1 MKDQKTANQL
11 EAIDE
16 QFNWGADVNRAYVEQ
31 SPLRLRGLLYLL
43 MLIVIVL
50 VAWAYYAKVDEVTR
64 GEARVIPAQQVQIIQ
79 SQDGGLVK
87 EIHIKEGDVVEKD
100 QLLISLDQTRTGSQ
114 LRESRAELLA
124 LLVKAERLTAVANG
138 TIFTPSEK
146 LSKQVPTIVQ
156 QEQQLFTSNMSRL
169 ETIKTIA
176 NEQLNQRR
184 QEVDELQARR
194 NQLTESLKLAKR
206 ELEVTRPL
214 VNTGAVSEVEL
225 LRLQRDVNQFRG
237 ELEQTKSQIQ
247 RSKYAITESENN
259 LRDVEL
265 SFFNEIQEELART
278 TARVNALTETDSA
291 LTDRVNQTQIY
302 SPVAGTVKQ
311 LYFNTRGGVI
321 SPSQEIAEIVPLD
334 DRMLLEVKIQPRDIA
349 FLRPGQETVVKFTAY
364 DFVIYGGLKG
374 VVDQI
379 GADSII
385 DEEGN
390 AFYNVT
396 VRTTESFNRDDMP
409 IIPGMVAEVD
419 VLTGKKSV
427 LNYLAKPIL
436 RAKQYAL
443 TER

>member
-1 MKDQKTANQL
+1 MKDQKTDSQL
-11 EAIDE
+11 QAIDE
-16 QFNWGADVNRAYVEQ
+16 QFNWGADVNRAYAEQ

-43 MLIVIVL
+43 MLLVIVL
-50 VAWAYYAKVDEVTR
+50 VAWAYYSEVDEVTR

-79 SQDGGLVK
+79 SQDGGLVQ

-100 QLLISLDQTRTGSQ
+100 QLLISLDPTRTGSQ

-124 LLVKAERLTAVANG
+124 LQVKAERLTAVANG
-138 TIFTPSEK
+138 TLFKPSNE
-146 LSKQVPTIVQ
+146 LSAQVPMIVL
-156 QEQQLFTSNMSRL
+156 QEQQLFTSNTNRL

-176 NEQLNQRR
+176 SEQLNQRH
-184 QEVDELQARR
+184 QEVDELEARR
-194 NQLTESLKLAKR
+194 RQLTESLKLAKR

-214 VNTGAVSEVEL
+214 VKTGAVSEVEL
-225 LRLQRDVNQFRG
+225 LRLKRDVNQFSG
-237 ELEQTKSQIQ
+237 ELEQAKSQIQ
-247 RSKYAITESENN
+247 RSKFAITESENN

-291 LTDRVNQTQIY
+291 LSDRVNQTQIH
-302 SPVAGTVKQ
+302 SPVTGTVKQ

-321 SPSQEIAEIVPLD
+321 SAGQEIAEIVPLD
-334 DRMLLEVKIQPRDIA
+334 DSLLLEVKIQPRDIA

-364 DFVIYGGLKG
+364 DFVIYGGLTG
-374 VVDQI
+374 IVEQI

-390 AFYNVT
+390 AFYNVK

>member
-1 MKDQKTANQL
+1 
-11 EAIDE
+11 
-16 QFNWGADVNRAYVEQ
+16 
-31 SPLRLRGLLYLL
+31 
-43 MLIVIVL
+43 
-50 VAWAYYAKVDEVTR
+50 
-64 GEARVIPAQQVQIIQ
+64 
-79 SQDGGLVK
+79 
-87 EIHIKEGDVVEKD
+87 
-100 QLLISLDQTRTGSQ
+100 
-114 LRESRAELLA
+114 
-124 LLVKAERLTAVANG
+124 
-138 TIFTPSEK
+138 
-146 LSKQVPTIVQ
+146 
-156 QEQQLFTSNMSRL
+156 
-169 ETIKTIA
+169 
-176 NEQLNQRR
+176 
-184 QEVDELQARR
+184 
-194 NQLTESLKLAKR
+194 
-206 ELEVTRPL
+206 
-214 VNTGAVSEVEL
+214 
-225 LRLQRDVNQFRG
+225 
-237 ELEQTKSQIQ
+237 
-247 RSKYAITESENN
+247 
-259 LRDVEL
+259 VEL

>member
-1 MKDQKTANQL
+1 MNDRKTESQL
-11 EAIDE
+11 AVIDE
-16 QFNWGADVNRAYVEQ
+16 QFNWGADVTQAYADQ

-50 VAWAYYAKVDEVTR
+50 VTWAHYAKVDEVTR

-79 SQDGGLVK
+79 SQDGGLVQD
-87 EIHIKEGDVVEKD
+87 IHIKEGDVVEKG

-138 TIFTPSEK
+138 TDFSPTETLI
-146 LSKQVPTIVQ
+146 KQVPTIVQ
-156 QEQQLFTSNMSRL
+156 QEKQLFTSNINRL

-176 NEQLNQRR
+176 SEQLNQRR
-184 QEVDELQARR
+184 QEVDELTARR
-194 NQLTESLKLAKR
+194 NQLVESLKLAKR

-214 VNTGAVSEVEL
+214 VKTGAVSEVEL
-225 LRLQRDVNQFRG
+225 LRLQREVNQFSG

-247 RSKYAITESENN
+247 RSQYAITESENN

-278 TARVNALTETDSA
+278 TARVNALTETDNA
-291 LTDRVNQTQIY
+291 LSDRVNQTQIY

-321 SPSQEIAEIVPLD
+321 SPGQEIAEIVPLD

-349 FLRPGQETVVKFTAY
+349 FLRPGQETIVKFTAY

>member
-1 MKDQKTANQL
+1 MKDQKTASQL

-43 MLIVIVL
+43 MLIVIAL

-138 TIFTPSEK
+138 TLFTPSEK

-225 LRLQRDVNQFRG
+225 LRLQRDVNQFKG
-237 ELEQTKSQIQ
+237 ELEQAKSQIQ

-311 LYFNTRGGVI
+311 LYFNIRGGVI
-321 SPSQEIAEIVPLD
+321 SPGQEIAEIVPLD

>member
-1 MKDQKTANQL
+1 MKDRKIESQL
-11 EAIDE
+11 QAIDE
-16 QFNWGADVNRAYVEQ
+16 QFNWGADVNRAYAEQ

-43 MLIVIVL
+43 MLLVIVL
-50 VAWAYYAKVDEVTR
+50 VGWAYYAEVDEVTR

-79 SQDGGLVK
+79 SQDGGLVQ

-100 QLLISLDQTRTGSQ
+100 QLLISLDPTRSGSQ

-124 LLVKAERLTAVANG
+124 LQVKAERLTAVANG
-138 TIFTPSEK
+138 TPFKPSKE
-146 LSKQVPTIVQ
+146 LSDQVPMIVL
-156 QEQQLFTSNMSRL
+156 QERQLFTSNTNRL

-176 NEQLNQRR
+176 SEQLNQRR
-184 QEVDELQARR
+184 QEVDELEARR
-194 NQLTESLKLAKR
+194 RQLTESLKLAKR

-214 VNTGAVSEVEL
+214 VKTGAVAEVEL
-225 LRLQRDVNQFRG
+225 LRLQREVNQFSG
-237 ELEQTKSQIQ
+237 ELEQAKSQIQ
-247 RSKYAITESENN
+247 RSKFAITESENN

-291 LTDRVNQTQIY
+291 LSDRFNQTQIY
-302 SPVAGTVKQ
+302 SPVTGTVKQ

-321 SPSQEIAEIVPLD
+321 SAGQEIAEIVPLD
-334 DRMLLEVKIQPRDIA
+334 DSLLLEVKIQPRDIA

-364 DFVIYGGLKG
+364 DFVIYGGLTG
-374 VVDQI
+374 VVEQI

-385 DEEGN
+385 DQEGN

>member
-1 MKDQKTANQL
+1 MRDQNVQSQL

-16 QFNWGADVNRAYVEQ
+16 QFNWGADVNRAYTEQ

-43 MLIVIVL
+43 MLIVIAL

-64 GEARVIPAQQVQIIQ
+64 GEARVIPAQQVQVIQ
-79 SQDGGLVK
+79 SQDGGLVQ

-138 TIFTPSEK
+138 TSFMPSEK
-146 LSKQVPTIVQ
+146 LSKQVPTIVL
-156 QEQQLFTSNMSRL
+156 QEQQLFTSNMNRL

-184 QEVDELQARR
+184 QEVDELEARR

-214 VNTGAVSEVEL
+214 VETGAVAEVEL
-225 LRLQRDVNQFRG
+225 LRLQREVNQFSG
-237 ELEQTKSQIQ
+237 ELEQAKSQIQ

-265 SFFNEIQEELART
+265 SFFNEIQEELSRT

-321 SPSQEIAEIVPLD
+321 SAGQEIAEIVPLD

-349 FLRPGQETVVKFTAY
+349 FLRPGQETIVKFTAY

-390 AFYNVT
+390 AYYNVT

-427 LNYLAKPIL
+427 FNYLAKPIL

>member
-1 MKDQKTANQL
+1 MKDQKAESQL

-16 QFNWGADVNRAYVEQ
+16 QFNWGADVNRAYAEQ

-43 MLIVIVL
+43 VLIVIAL
-50 VAWAYYAKVDEVTR
+50 IAWAYFAKVDEVTR

-87 EIHIKEGDVVEKD
+87 EIHIKEGDLVEKG

-114 LRESRAELLA
+114 LRENRAELLA

-138 TIFTPSEK
+138 TAFSPSET
-146 LSKQVPTIVQ
+146 LIKQVPTIVQ
-156 QEQQLFTSNMSRL
+156 QEQQLFTSNINRL
-169 ETIKTIA
+169 ETIKIIA

-184 QEVDELQARR
+184 QEVDELTARH
-194 NQLTESLKLAKR
+194 NQLIESLKLAKR

-214 VNTGAVSEVEL
+214 VKTGAVSEVEL
-225 LRLQRDVNQFRG
+225 LRLQREVNQFSG
-237 ELEQTKSQIQ
+237 ELEQAKSQIQ

-278 TARVNALTETDSA
+278 TARVNALTETDNA
-291 LTDRVNQTQIY
+291 LSDRVNQTQIY

-321 SPSQEIAEIVPLD
+321 SPGQEIAEIVPLD

-349 FLRPGQETVVKFTAY
+349 FLRPGQETIVKFTAY

-390 AFYNVT
+390 AFYNLT

>member
-43 MLIVIVL
+43 MLIVIAL

-138 TIFTPSEK
+138 TLFTPSEK

-156 QEQQLFTSNMSRL
+156 QEQQLFTSNMNRL

-237 ELEQTKSQIQ
+237 ELEQAKSQIQ

-321 SPSQEIAEIVPLD
+321 SPGQEIAEIVPLD

>member
-1 MKDQKTANQL
+1 MKDQKIDSQL
-11 EAIDE
+11 QAIDE
-16 QFNWGADVNRAYVEQ
+16 QFNWGNDVNRAYAEQ
-31 SPLRLRGLLYLL
+31 SPLRLRGLLYML
-43 MLIVIVL
+43 MLLVIVL
-50 VAWAYYAKVDEVTR
+50 VAWAYYAEVDEVTR

-79 SQDGGLVK
+79 SQDGGLVQK
-87 EIHIKEGDVVEKD
+87 IHIKEGDVVTKD
-100 QLLISLDQTRTGSQ
+100 QLLISLDATRTGSQ

-124 LLVKAERLTAVANG
+124 LQVKAERLSAVANG
-138 TIFTPSEK
+138 TVFRPSEALRAK
-146 LSKQVPTIVQ
+146 VPMIVL
-156 QEQQLFTSNMSRL
+156 QEQQLFTSNTNRL

-176 NEQLNQRR
+176 SEQLNQRR
-184 QEVDELQARR
+184 QEVDEIEARR
-194 NQLTESLKLAKR
+194 RQLTESLKLAKR

-214 VNTGAVSEVEL
+214 VKTGAVSEVEL
-225 LRLQRDVNQFRG
+225 LRLQREVNQFSG
-237 ELEQTKSQIQ
+237 ELEQAKSQIQ
-247 RSKYAITESENN
+247 RSKFAITEAENN

-291 LTDRVNQTQIY
+291 LSDRVNQTQIY
-302 SPVAGTVKQ
+302 SPVTGTVKQ

-321 SPSQEIAEIVPLD
+321 SAGQEIAEIVPLD
-334 DRMLLEVKIQPRDIA
+334 DSLLLEVKIQPRDIA

-364 DFVIYGGLKG
+364 DFVIYGGLTG
-374 VVDQI
+374 IVEQI

>member
-1 MKDQKTANQL
+1 MNDQKTANQL

-43 MLIVIVL
+43 MLIVIAL

-138 TIFTPSEK
+138 TLFTPSEK

-237 ELEQTKSQIQ
+237 ELEQAKSQIQ

-321 SPSQEIAEIVPLD
+321 SPGQEIAEIVPLD

>member
-43 MLIVIVL
+43 MLIVIAL

-138 TIFTPSEK
+138 TLFTPSEK

-225 LRLQRDVNQFRG
+225 LRLQRDVNQFKG
-237 ELEQTKSQIQ
+237 ELEQAKSQIQ

-311 LYFNTRGGVI
+311 LYFNIRGGVI
-321 SPSQEIAEIVPLD
+321 SPGQEIAEIVPLD

>member
-1 MKDQKTANQL
+1 MKDQKTDSQL
-11 EAIDE
+11 QAIDE
-16 QFNWGADVNRAYVEQ
+16 QFNWGADVNRAYAEQ

-43 MLIVIVL
+43 MLLVIVL
-50 VAWAYYAKVDEVTR
+50 VAWAYYSEVDEVTR

-79 SQDGGLVK
+79 SQDGGLVQ

-100 QLLISLDQTRTGSQ
+100 QLLISLDPTRTGSQ

-124 LLVKAERLTAVANG
+124 LKVKAERLTAVANG
-138 TIFTPSEK
+138 TLFKPSNE
-146 LSKQVPTIVQ
+146 LSAQVPMIVL
-156 QEQQLFTSNMSRL
+156 QEQQLFTSNTNRL

-176 NEQLNQRR
+176 SEQLNQRH
-184 QEVDELQARR
+184 QEVDELEARR
-194 NQLTESLKLAKR
+194 RQLTESLKLAKR

-214 VNTGAVSEVEL
+214 VKTGAVSEVEL
-225 LRLQRDVNQFRG
+225 LRLKRDVNQFSG
-237 ELEQTKSQIQ
+237 ELEQAKSQIQ
-247 RSKYAITESENN
+247 RSKFAITESENN

-291 LTDRVNQTQIY
+291 LSDRVNQTQIH
-302 SPVAGTVKQ
+302 SPVTGTVKQ

-321 SPSQEIAEIVPLD
+321 SAGQEIAEIVPLD
-334 DRMLLEVKIQPRDIA
+334 DSLLLEVKIQPRDIA

-364 DFVIYGGLKG
+364 DFVIYGGLTG
-374 VVDQI
+374 IVEQI

-390 AFYNVT
+390 AFYNVK

>member
-1 MKDQKTANQL
+1 MKDQKTESQL
-11 EAIDE
+11 QAIDE
-16 QFNWGADVNRAYVEQ
+16 QFNWGADVNRAYAEQ
-31 SPLRLRGLLYLL
+31 SPLRLRGLLYML
-43 MLIVIVL
+43 MLLVIVL
-50 VAWAYYAKVDEVTR
+50 VAWAYFAEVDEVTR
-64 GEARVIPAQQVQIIQ
+64 GEARVIPAQQVQSIQ

-124 LLVKAERLTAVANG
+124 LKVKAERLTAVAND
-138 TIFTPSEK
+138 TLFAPSKE
-146 LSKQVPTIVQ
+146 LSAQVPTIVL
-156 QEQQLFTSNMSRL
+156 QEQQLFNSNRNRL
-169 ETIKTIA
+169 ETIKKIA
-176 NEQLNQRR
+176 SEQLNQRR
-184 QEVDELQARR
+184 QEVDELEARR
-194 NQLTESLKLAKR
+194 RQLTESLKLAKR

-214 VNTGAVSEVEL
+214 VKTGAVSEVEL
-225 LRLQRDVNQFRG
+225 LRLHREVNQFSG
-237 ELEQTKSQIQ
+237 ELEQAKSQIQ
-247 RSKYAITESENN
+247 RSKFAITESENN

-291 LTDRVNQTQIY
+291 LTDRVKQTQIY
-302 SPVAGTVKQ
+302 SPVTGTVKQ

-321 SPSQEIAEIVPLD
+321 SAGQEIAEIVPLD
-334 DRMLLEVKIQPRDIA
+334 DSLLLEAKIQPRDIA

-374 VVDQI
+374 VVEQI

-396 VRTTESFNRDDMP
+396 VRTTESFNREDMP

>member
-1 MKDQKTANQL
+1 MNDRKTESQL

-16 QFNWGADVNRAYVEQ
+16 QFNWGADVTRAYADQ

-50 VAWAYYAKVDEVTR
+50 VTWAHYAKVDEVTR

-79 SQDGGLVK
+79 SQDGGLVQD
-87 EIHIKEGDVVEKD
+87 IHIKEGDVVEKG

-138 TIFTPSEK
+138 TDFSPTETLI
-146 LSKQVPTIVQ
+146 KQVPTIVQ
-156 QEQQLFTSNMSRL
+156 QEKQLFTSNINRL

-176 NEQLNQRR
+176 SEQLNQRR
-184 QEVDELQARR
+184 QEVDELTARR
-194 NQLTESLKLAKR
+194 NQLVESLKLAKR

-214 VNTGAVSEVEL
+214 VKTGAVSEVEL
-225 LRLQRDVNQFRG
+225 LRLQREVNQFSG

-247 RSKYAITESENN
+247 RSQYAITESENN

-278 TARVNALTETDSA
+278 TARVNALTETDNA
-291 LTDRVNQTQIY
+291 LSDRVNQTQIY

-321 SPSQEIAEIVPLD
+321 SPGQEIAEIVPLD

-349 FLRPGQETVVKFTAY
+349 FLRPGQETIVKFTAY

>member
-43 MLIVIVL
+43 MLIVIAL

-138 TIFTPSEK
+138 TLFTPSEK
-146 LSKQVPTIVQ
+146 LNKQVPTIVQ

-225 LRLQRDVNQFRG
+225 LRLQRDVNQFKG
-237 ELEQTKSQIQ
+237 ELEQAKSQIQ

-321 SPSQEIAEIVPLD
+321 SPGQEIAEIVPLD

>member
-1 MKDQKTANQL
+1 MKDQKTDSQIQ
-11 EAIDE
+11 AIDE
-16 QFNWGADVNRAYVEQ
+16 QFNWGTDVNRAYAEQ
-31 SPLRLRGLLYLL
+31 SPLRLRGLLYML
-43 MLIVIVL
+43 MLLVIVL
-50 VAWAYYAKVDEVTR
+50 VAWAYYAEVDEVTR

-79 SQDGGLVK
+79 SQDGGLVQ
-87 EIHIKEGDVVEKD
+87 EIHIKEGDVVSKD
-100 QLLISLDQTRTGSQ
+100 QLLISLDATRTGSQ

-124 LLVKAERLTAVANG
+124 LQVKAERLSAVANG
-138 TIFTPSEK
+138 TVFTPSEA
-146 LSKQVPTIVQ
+146 LSTQVPMIVIH
-156 QEQQLFTSNMSRL
+156 EQQLFTSNTNRL

-184 QEVDELQARR
+184 QEVDELEARR
-194 NQLTESLKLAKR
+194 RQLTESLKLAKR

-214 VNTGAVSEVEL
+214 VKTGAVSEVEL
-225 LRLQRDVNQFRG
+225 LRLQREVNQFSG
-237 ELEQTKSQIQ
+237 ELEQAKSQIQ
-247 RSKYAITESENN
+247 RSKFAITESENN

-291 LTDRVNQTQIY
+291 LSDRVNQTQIY
-302 SPVAGTVKQ
+302 SPVTGTVKQ

-321 SPSQEIAEIVPLD
+321 SAGQEIAEIVPLD
-334 DRMLLEVKIQPRDIA
+334 DSLLLEVKIQPRDIA

-364 DFVIYGGLKG
+364 DFVIYGGLTG
-374 VVDQI
+374 IVEQI

-409 IIPGMVAEVD
+409 IIPGMMAEVD

>member
-1 MKDQKTANQL
+1 MKDQKTASQL

-43 MLIVIVL
+43 MLIVIAL

-138 TIFTPSEK
+138 TLFTPSEK

-237 ELEQTKSQIQ
+237 ELEQAKSQIQ

-321 SPSQEIAEIVPLD
+321 SPGQEIAEIVPLD

>member
-1 MKDQKTANQL
+1 MNDQKTANQL

-43 MLIVIVL
+43 MLIVIAL

-138 TIFTPSEK
+138 TLFTPSEK

-156 QEQQLFTSNMSRL
+156 QEQQLFTSNMNRL

-237 ELEQTKSQIQ
+237 ELEQAKSQIQ

-321 SPSQEIAEIVPLD
+321 SPGQEIAEIVPLD

>member
-1 MKDQKTANQL
+1 MKDQKTASQL

-43 MLIVIVL
+43 MFIVIAL

-138 TIFTPSEK
+138 TLFTPSEK

-237 ELEQTKSQIQ
+237 ELEQAKSQIQ

-321 SPSQEIAEIVPLD
+321 SPGQDIAEIVPLD

>member
-1 MKDQKTANQL
+1 MIEQKTANQL

-43 MLIVIVL
+43 MLIVIAL
-50 VAWAYYAKVDEVTR
+50 VTWAYYAKIDEVTR

-79 SQDGGLVK
+79 SQDGGLVQ
-87 EIHIKEGDVVEKD
+87 EIHIKEGDVVEQG

-124 LLVKAERLTAVANG
+124 LVVKAERLTAVANG
-138 TIFTPSEK
+138 TVFKPSEK
-146 LSKQVPTIVQ
+146 LSEQVPIIVQ
-156 QEQQLFTSNMSRL
+156 QEQQLFTSNINRL

-184 QEVDELQARR
+184 QEVDELTARR
-194 NQLTESLKLAKR
+194 NQLVESLKLAKR

-214 VNTGAVSEVEL
+214 VKTGAVSEVEL
-225 LRLQRDVNQFRG
+225 LRLQREVNQFSG
-237 ELEQTKSQIQ
+237 ELEQAKSQIQ
-247 RSKYAITESENN
+247 RSQYAITESENN

-278 TARVNALTETDSA
+278 TARVNALTETDNA
-291 LTDRVNQTQIY
+291 LSDRVNQTQIY

-321 SPSQEIAEIVPLD
+321 SAGQEIAEIVPLD

>member
-43 MLIVIVL
+43 MLIVIAL

-138 TIFTPSEK
+138 TLFTPSEK

-237 ELEQTKSQIQ
+237 ELEQAKSQIQ

-321 SPSQEIAEIVPLD
+321 SPGQEIAEIVPLD

>member
-1 MKDQKTANQL
+1 MNHRKTESQL

-16 QFNWGADVNRAYVEQ
+16 QFNWGADVTRAYADQ

-50 VAWAYYAKVDEVTR
+50 VTWAHYAKVDEVTR

-79 SQDGGLVK
+79 SQDGGLVQD
-87 EIHIKEGDVVEKD
+87 IHIKEGDVVEKG

-138 TIFTPSEK
+138 TDFSPTETLI
-146 LSKQVPTIVQ
+146 KQVPTIVQ
-156 QEQQLFTSNMSRL
+156 QEKQLFTSNINRL
-169 ETIKTIA
+169 ETLKTIA
-176 NEQLNQRR
+176 SEQLNQRR
-184 QEVDELQARR
+184 QEVDELTARR
-194 NQLTESLKLAKR
+194 NQLVESLKLAKR

-214 VNTGAVSEVEL
+214 VKTGAVSEVEL
-225 LRLQRDVNQFRG
+225 LRLQREVNQFSG

-247 RSKYAITESENN
+247 RSQYAITESENN

-278 TARVNALTETDSA
+278 TARVNALTETDNA
-291 LTDRVNQTQIY
+291 LSDRVNQTQIY

-321 SPSQEIAEIVPLD
+321 SPGQEIAEIVPLD

-349 FLRPGQETVVKFTAY
+349 FLRPGQETIVKFTAY

>member
-1 MKDQKTANQL
+1 MKDQKIDSQL
-11 EAIDE
+11 QAIDE
-16 QFNWGADVNRAYVEQ
+16 QFNWGADVNRAYAEQ
-31 SPLRLRGLLYLL
+31 SPLRLRGLLYML
-43 MLIVIVL
+43 MLLVIVL
-50 VAWAYYAKVDEVTR
+50 VAWAYYAEVDEVTR

-79 SQDGGLVK
+79 SQDGGLVQ
-87 EIHIKEGDVVEKD
+87 EIHIKEGDVVTKD
-100 QLLISLDQTRTGSQ
+100 QLLISLDATRTGSQ

-124 LLVKAERLTAVANG
+124 LQVKAERLSAVANG
-138 TIFTPSEK
+138 TVFTPSEA
-146 LSKQVPTIVQ
+146 LSAQVPMIVL
-156 QEQQLFTSNMSRL
+156 QEQQLFTSNTNRL

-176 NEQLNQRR
+176 SEQLNQRR
-184 QEVDELQARR
+184 QEVDELEARR
-194 NQLTESLKLAKR
+194 RQLTESLKLAKR

-214 VNTGAVSEVEL
+214 VKTGAVSEVEL
-225 LRLQRDVNQFRG
+225 LRLQREVNQFSG
-237 ELEQTKSQIQ
+237 ELEQAKSQIQ
-247 RSKYAITESENN
+247 RSKFAITEAENN

-291 LTDRVNQTQIY
+291 LSDRVNQTQIY
-302 SPVAGTVKQ
+302 SPVTGTVKQ

-321 SPSQEIAEIVPLD
+321 SAGQEIAEIVPLD
-334 DRMLLEVKIQPRDIA
+334 DSLLLEVKIQPRDIA

-364 DFVIYGGLKG
+364 DFVIYGGLTG
-374 VVDQI
+374 IVEQI

>member
-138 TIFTPSEK
+138 TLFTPSEK

-237 ELEQTKSQIQ
+237 ELEQAKSQIQ

-291 LTDRVNQTQIY
+291 LTDRVNQTQIH

-321 SPSQEIAEIVPLD
+321 SPGQEIAEIVPLD

>member
-1 MKDQKTANQL
+1 MNDQKTANQL

-43 MLIVIVL
+43 MLIVIAL

-138 TIFTPSEK
+138 TLFTPSEK

-156 QEQQLFTSNMSRL
+156 QEQQLFTSNMNRL

-237 ELEQTKSQIQ
+237 ELEQAKSQIQ

-278 TARVNALTETDSA
+278 TARVNALTKTDSA

-321 SPSQEIAEIVPLD
+321 SPGQEIAEIVPLD